1 MLQIIIYTNIIQN
14 KVKQYH
20 KRFYFF
26 GKTVP
31 ELLDKINEFTKQYS
45 VGNIFDVSIMEV
57 LDKQIETD
65 EKKYNKDGVED
76 SDRIKISTFE
86 YSYYAIILIL
96 IEKWITWKY
105 KFMNKI
111 KNGRI
116 ILKKELGNTMAKQ

>member
-1 MLQIIIYTNIIQN
+1 M
-14 KVKQYH
+14 KQYH
-20 KRFYFF
+20 KRFYFY

-65 EKKYNKDGVED
+65 EKKYDNNGTVEV

-86 YSYYAIILIL
+86 YSYYAIVLIL
-96 IEKWITWKY
+96 IE
-105 KFMNKI
+105 
-111 KNGRI
+111 
-116 ILKKELGNTMAKQ
+116 E